1 MTILWRKNSERRR
14 PSQAGFTLVEILIAL
29 FVMAV
34 GLMGV
39 AALFVTAIAS
49 NQRSKV
55 DSGATLVSETV
66 LDQISAH
73 DANNAGTIPI
83 VDCTG
88 VQRNFSMVAGA
99 ANNGAGATLIPVGTA
114 GAGSINWAGGANG
127 YTNNFVMC
135 GPAGTQLTYEVRWN
149 VMAMPGAMDVT
160 SQQYLRMV
168 AVSSRQ
174 LNQGN
179 DARLFNP
186 PVTLRTV
193 VGMN

>member
-1 MTILWRKNSERRR
+1 MDVGWSGLSMNILWRKKFAKYGASE
-14 PSQAGFTLVEILIAL
+14 AGFTLVEILIAL

-49 NQRSKV
+49 NQRNKV

-99 ANNGAGATLIPVGTA
+99 ANNGAGAALNP
-114 GAGSINWAGGANG
+114 GAGTIDWAGGA
-127 YTNNFVMC
+127 
-135 GPAGTQLTYEVRWN
+135 
-149 VMAMPGAMDVT
+149 
-160 SQQYLRMV
+160 
-168 AVSSRQ
+168 
-174 LNQGN
+174 
-179 DARLFNP
+179 
-186 PVTLRTV
+186 
-193 VGMN
+193 